1 MLGGWF
7 PSAVNYACY
16 NILSTIAILGPFGAH
31 IRKRSTVYAGLG
43 LGSGMLLVI
52 ALSVMTCL
60 AVWPAAQSHEL
71 PMLAAAAG
79 LGAVPMYVYALLL
92 FAGMFGSALSNA
104 VAFVNY
110 CCAKLAPLR
119 ARKAAF
125 TVLAVLLA
133 YLASLFGFGSLIGT
147 IYPLFG
153 YASAVFLVLMLLHA
167 LRLRKAA

>member
-1 MLGGWF
+1 
-7 PSAVNYACY
+7 
-16 NILSTIAILGPFGAH
+16 
-31 IRKRSTVYAGLG
+31 
-43 LGSGMLLVI
+43 
-52 ALSVMTCL
+52 
-60 AVWPAAQSHEL
+60 
-71 PMLAAAAG
+71 MLAAAAG

-147 IYPLFG
+147 LYPLFG

-167 LRLRKAA
+167 VLLFRRKTP

>member
-1 MLGGWF
+1 MRKKR
-7 PSAVNYACY
+7 P
-16 NILSTIAILGPFGAH
+16 GALTPESFFSFSW
-31 IRKRSTVYAGLG
+31 RNT
-43 LGSGMLLVI
+43 
-52 ALSVMTCL
+52 SVC
-60 AVWPAAQSHEL
+60 VGI
-71 PMLAAAAG
+71 LAAAAG

-125 TVLAVLLA
+125 TVLTVLLA

-147 IYPLFG
+147 LYPLFG
-153 YASAVFLVLMLLHA
+153 YASALFLVLMLLHA
-167 LRLRKAA
+167 VLLFRRKTP